1 MSMTIMNNIFIAFLL
16 HIYNCHV
23 YERKNSNKVI
33 LLIAWSGVVIS
44 FSMQELYDGKLP
56 IVNMLLFLLPYLA
69 VTLMFYQAN
78 RERILLYT
86 FYFYLMGICCELI
99 AYYGTY
105 MLLGVDR
112 NDYTDKILQIIS
124 NILMFVVIRLLV
136 LIFGKA
142 DENEIKLA
150 DFLEVLLIPAGSI
163 YLIICFYV
171 MNDLSDGAWNLFAV
185 FVIIGFNIMSYYFY
199 IKLQENMTDKYK
211 NLLLENQNICYIQES
226 KRVTELWKNITE
238 FKHDFKY
245 IEETKKWNYREI
257 ATLYGFEETIANSG
271 CVVIDAI
278 INNRASI
285 ANDNNIQFRVDLKI
299 ASDLN
304 IQQSDISVV
313 LCNLLDNAIDANKNC
328 IDDRYID
335 LNIET
340 DRRNENTLLISIENP
355 YAGEIIRT
363 RNGEIKSSKKDY
375 YRHGIGLKSVRQ
387 IVEKHKGIMKID
399 SDNNKF
405 SVHILIFDVCEYA

>member
-1 MSMTIMNNIFIAFLL
+1 
-16 HIYNCHV
+16 
-23 YERKNSNKVI
+23 
-33 LLIAWSGVVIS
+33 
-44 FSMQELYDGKLP
+44 
-56 IVNMLLFLLPYLA
+56 
-69 VTLMFYQAN
+69 
-78 RERILLYT
+78 
-86 FYFYLMGICCELI
+86 
-99 AYYGTY
+99 
-105 MLLGVDR
+105 
-112 NDYTDKILQIIS
+112 
-124 NILMFVVIRLLV
+124 
-136 LIFGKA
+136 
-142 DENEIKLA
+142 
-150 DFLEVLLIPAGSI
+150 
-163 YLIICFYV
+163 
-171 MNDLSDGAWNLFAV
+171 
-185 FVIIGFNIMSYYFY
+185 MSYYFY

-226 KRVTELWKNITE
+226 KRVTELWKNINE

>member
-78 RERILLYT
+78 RKRILLYT

-211 NLLLENQNICYIQES
+211 NLLLEIRIYVIY
-226 KRVTELWKNITE
+226 KRVKELRNYGRISMNLSMISNIL
-238 FKHDFKY
+238 KRQRNGI
-245 IEETKKWNYREI
+245 IER
-257 ATLYGFEETIANSG
+257 LQHSMG
-271 CVVIDAI
+271 
-278 INNRASI
+278 
-285 ANDNNIQFRVDLKI
+285 LKRLLQI
-299 ASDLN
+299 L
-304 IQQSDISVV
+304 VV
-313 LCNLLDNAIDANKNC
+313 L
-328 IDDRYID
+328 
-335 LNIET
+335 
-340 DRRNENTLLISIENP
+340 
-355 YAGEIIRT
+355 
-363 RNGEIKSSKKDY
+363 
-375 YRHGIGLKSVRQ
+375 
-387 IVEKHKGIMKID
+387 
-399 SDNNKF
+399 
-405 SVHILIFDVCEYA
+405 